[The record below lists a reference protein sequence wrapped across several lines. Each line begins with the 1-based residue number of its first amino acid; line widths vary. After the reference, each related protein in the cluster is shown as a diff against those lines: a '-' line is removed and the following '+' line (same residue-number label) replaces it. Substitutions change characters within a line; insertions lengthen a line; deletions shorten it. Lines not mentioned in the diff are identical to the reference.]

1 MFTLIEECFI
11 QIRNKFLIQMKLIS
25 LYLFM
30 SVNFRTPTVVR
41 AKNKQN
47 LKSKLNQRLIKVQI
61 NFLPCHTFLLSVHF

>member
-47 LKSKLNQRLIKVQI
+47 LKSKLNQILIKV
-61 NFLPCHTFLLSVHF
+61 